1 MASSSMLQASAQRV
15 PPLPAAAAAAGCKAA
30 AAHVPPWLR
39 TVQVAWRQAASF
51 SAEAGF
57 SGAAADAAPSSSP
70 AEPVAAPPAEAAP
83 AEAAAAE
90 AASVSAADTAAAAA
104 AAEAAAPAWA
114 AHTGVK
120 TLDGLPMP
128 SWIVAVPKPKR
139 APMGLQVRTG
149 PVIDGWRWFQTHN
162 IDFVQCLMTAAG

>member
-15 PPLPAAAAAAGCKAA
+15 PPLPAAAAAAACKAA

-51 SAEAGF
+51 SAEAGS

-70 AEPVAAPPAEAAP
+70 AEPVAA
-83 AEAAAAE
+83 AAE
-90 AASVSAADTAAAAA
+90 AASVSVADTAAAAA